1 VGSVLLQPHVLRRVA
16 AARLR
21 HRSPLLASSP
31 GRAPEGFW
39 LPTKGRAARWERVRV
54 VEIWVNNEVDVGCGF
69 RLGSTKGQS
78 RFGRAS
84 KAKRCAFDHFF
95 ATQPFRLSITKVE
108 VIS

>member
-31 GRAPEGFW
+31 GCAPEGFW

-54 VEIWVNNEVDVGCGF
+54 VEIWVNNEVGVGW
-69 RLGSTKGQS
+69 
-78 RFGRAS
+78 RFS
-84 KAKRCAFDHFF
+84 IVFD
-95 ATQPFRLSITKVE
+95 QRSIAVRPTIKSEE
-108 VIS
+108 VCF